1 MKTKSKSK
9 VFIIILIVIGVVFV
23 YIYYKKNNPKQLT
36 LQDKIIE
43 SNNSADAYAS
53 RRYMTSESNSGGTT
67 SSGSS
72 SSGTTSPRSS
82 SSGTTSSAPTIHTK
96 PQPPVVDKSI
106 LM

>member
-9 VFIIILIVIGVVFV
+9 VFIFILIVISVVLV

-43 SNNSADAYAS
+43 SNNSADDYAS
-53 RRYMTSESNSGGTT
+53 RRYMTSESNSAGTSPPVSNSPVTT
-67 SSGSS
+67 SPGSS
-72 SSGTTSPRSS
+72 SSGTTSS
-82 SSGTTSSAPTIHTK
+82 TPTYHPK